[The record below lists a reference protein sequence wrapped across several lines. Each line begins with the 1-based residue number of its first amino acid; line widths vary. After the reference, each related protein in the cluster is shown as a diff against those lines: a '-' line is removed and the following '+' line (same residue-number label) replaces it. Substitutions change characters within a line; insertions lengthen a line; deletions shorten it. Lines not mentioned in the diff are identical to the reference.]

1 MNNNDDSCFIAKV
14 RTKSHKKNRSPRPL
28 LVSEKYKGHA
38 DMMAIQAY
46 FSSSNKRDYKVG
58 GFSGP
63 M

>member
-38 DMMAIQAY
+38 DMMAIQAI
-46 FSSSNKRDYKVG
+46 FLHQIKETIKLG
-58 GFSGP
+58 GLVDR
-63 M
+63 